1 MRQDAIMEGFWIF
14 QVSLYARFLHMQALH
29 EIYNMSQYG
38 WIMPNHS
45 ECTWSNL
52 QKVLNKLLDLNM
64 QGYEYAAVTQG
75 AEYAWISM
83 NMP

>member
-1 MRQDAIMEGFWIF
+1 
-14 QVSLYARFLHMQALH
+14 
-29 EIYNMSQYG
+29 
-38 WIMPNHS
+38 MPNHS